1 MKPAE
6 SRADIERKLE
16 DIGLV
21 LPQAKSAFGAYLPWL
36 VSGSY
41 LMISGQGPVMAA
53 GGAIT
58 GQLGEGLEIEDG
70 SRAAQLA
77 ALNIIAQMDAAL
89 EGDFT
94 RLKQIVKLTGYV
106 NSTADFTHQPAVING
121 ASELLVTL
129 FGDAGRHARAAIG
142 VAALPMGWAVE
153 IDAMIEILPAGD
165 EAHA

>member
-1 MKPAE
+1 MK
-6 SRADIERKLE
+6 RADIERRLE

-21 LPQAKSAFGAYLPWL
+21 LPQANTAFGAYLPYL

-41 LMISGQGPVMAA
+41 LMVSGQGPVLAA
-53 GGAIT
+53 GGSIT
-58 GQLGEGLEIEDG
+58 GRLGDGLEIEDG

-89 EGDFT
+89 NGDFS
-94 RLKQIVKLTGYV
+94 RVRQFVKLTGYV
-106 NSTADFTHQPAVING
+106 NSTPDFTHQPAVING

-129 FGDAGRHARAAIG
+129 FGDVGRHARAAVG

-153 IDAMIEILPAGD
+153 IDAMIEITPASD
-165 EAHA
+165 ETQA